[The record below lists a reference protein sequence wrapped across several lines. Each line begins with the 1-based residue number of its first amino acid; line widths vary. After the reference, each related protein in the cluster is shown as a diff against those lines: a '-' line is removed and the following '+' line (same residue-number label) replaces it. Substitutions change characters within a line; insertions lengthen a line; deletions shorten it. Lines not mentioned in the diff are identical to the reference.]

1 MKIETMLHYDLYM
14 NRGRYAI
21 AINGRLIEEIAVS
34 NFTLADEPNNGGSHA
49 TAIDGRVVGA
59 TNITSFNLNT
69 SNHDPDTDSNA
80 RLLSGAYLLPRLI
93 ASGFRKGQTA
103 TPDETI
109 NMEFHETPFAHE
121 YDAWIHA
128 HTRTNN
134 PS

>member
-34 NFTLADEPNNGGSHA
+34 NFTRADEPTSGGSHA
-49 TAIDGRVVGA
+49 TVIDGRVVGA
-59 TNITSFNLNT
+59 TSITSFNLDT
-69 SNHDPDTDSNA
+69 SNHDPDTGNDA

-103 TPDETI
+103 TPGETI
-109 NMEFHETPFAHE
+109 NMELRETPFAHE

-128 HTRTNN
+128 HTRTNT